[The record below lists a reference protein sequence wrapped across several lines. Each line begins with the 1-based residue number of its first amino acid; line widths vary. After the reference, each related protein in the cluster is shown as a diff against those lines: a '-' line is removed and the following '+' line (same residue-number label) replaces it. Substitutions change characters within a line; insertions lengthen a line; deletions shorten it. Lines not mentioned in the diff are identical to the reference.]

1 MKGRIRDQ
9 DIEELRNRT
18 SIVDVA
24 SEYMQVRK
32 AGSARFKALC
42 PFHQEKTASFSIDVA
57 KNLWHC
63 FGCGKGGDVIALV
76 RELENLTFVETVE
89 RLASKIGMQLTYEE
103 VSPSQRA
110 AATKK
115 MRLIAAHREAVA
127 FFHDQLMSSPDGKA
141 AREYLKKRGLSKE
154 TVEAFQLGWAPD
166 KWEELSR
173 HLSKKRFSH
182 DELLEAGL
190 ASKSDRSGI
199 IDRFRGRVM
208 FPTFDVTGEPVAFG
222 GRVLD
227 ESKTPKYLNTS
238 ETPIFQKGRMMY
250 GLNWAKRSLPAAGRA
265 IVVEGYMDVIAL
277 HQAGVT
283 EAVATNGTAMSA
295 DHFSLLKRF
304 EPKAVVVA
312 FDSDQAGAAAV
323 ERIFDAAHASLLD
336 VRVLIIPQ
344 GKDPADFVTTR
355 GSDDF
360 RALAEKAPPMVEFW
374 LQKEM
379 RPFDLNDAHGRAM
392 AVRASIPVLGKIRD
406 DVMRRKYTSRV
417 IELTGAVRKEEE
429 DFLFAEVAKRLG
441 DRSAQAA
448 PSVRRTSAQVRLER
462 DLLKVALQYPPA
474 VDEYVDGIGV
484 ELFSVPAHR
493 AIWTEVLAGGEA
505 TGMVDRLTDDKTR
518 DALRALVLEPIEVA
532 LDDEG
537 LPPDPYVRDIVARM
551 KDFALRRLIDEKKR
565 SLQKL
570 NPLENEQEY
579 RERYAE
585 LISLE
590 GERQRMSGVLAD
602 AAAE

>member
-1 MKGRIRDQ
+1 MKGRIRDS

-24 SEYMQVRK
+24 SEYMQVKK
-32 AGSARFKALC
+32 AGSGRFKALC
-42 PFHQEKTASFSIDVA
+42 PFHQEKTPSFSIDVA
-57 KNLWHC
+57 RGMFHC
-63 FGCGKGGDVIALV
+63 FGCQKGGDVITLV

-89 RLASKIGMQLTYEE
+89 RLASKIGMQLAYEE

-154 TVEAFQLGWAPD
+154 TVGAFQLGWAPD

-173 HLSKKRFSH
+173 HLTNKRFTH

-250 GLNWAKRSLPAAGRA
+250 GLNWAKRALSTSGRA

-283 EAVATNGTAMSA
+283 EAVATNGTALSA
-295 DHFSLLKRF
+295 EHFRGVGRF
-304 EPKAVVVA
+304 APQAVVA
-312 FDSDQAGAAAV
+312 FDSDRAGAAAV
-323 ERIFDAAHASLLD
+323 ERAFEAALESGLD
-336 VRVLIIPQ
+336 VRVLIVPE
-344 GKDPADFVTTR
+344 GKDPADFVSAR
-355 GSDDF
+355 GGDEF
-360 RALAEKAPPMVEFW
+360 RAAVNGSVPMAEYRLRREID
-374 LQKEM
+374 
-379 RPFDLNDAHGRAM
+379 RFDLSDPDGRAR
-392 AVRASIPVLGKIRD
+392 AVRAGIPILARIRD
-406 DVMRRKYTSRV
+406 EVMRRDYTGR
-417 IELTGAVRKEEE
+417 LADWTKE
-429 DFLFAEVAKRLG
+429 DPNVVFLAAGKVLG

-448 PSVRRTSAQVRLER
+448 PSVRRSSAQVRLER
-462 DLLKVALQYPPA
+462 DLMKVALQYPPA
-474 VDEYVDGIGV
+474 IDAYADGIDA

-505 TGMVDRLTDDKTR
+505 TGMVDRLTDERTR
-518 DALRALVLEPIEVA
+518 DAVRALVLEPIEVA

-537 LPPDPYVRDIVARM
+537 LPPDPYVRDIVART
-551 KDFALRRLIDEKKR
+551 KDFALRRIIDEKKR
-565 SLQKL
+565 YLQKL
-570 NPLENEQEY
+570 NPEENEHEY
-579 RERYAE
+579 KKLYAE
-585 LISLE
+585 LIGLE
-590 GERQRMSGVLAD
+590 GEIRRLHDEG
-602 AAAE
+602 AAEAG

>member
-1 MKGRIRDQ
+1 MKGRIRDS

-24 SEYMQVRK
+24 SEYMQVKK
-32 AGSARFKALC
+32 AGSGRFKALC
-42 PFHQEKTASFSIDVA
+42 PFHQEKTPSFSIDVA
-57 KNLWHC
+57 RGMFHC
-63 FGCGKGGDVIALV
+63 FGCQKGGDVITLV

-89 RLASKIGMQLTYEE
+89 RLASKIGMQLAYEE

-154 TVEAFQLGWAPD
+154 TVGAFQLGWAPD

-173 HLSKKRFSH
+173 HLTNKRFTH

-250 GLNWAKRSLPAAGRA
+250 GLNWAKRALSTSGRA

-283 EAVATNGTAMSA
+283 EAVATNGTALSA
-295 DHFSLLKRF
+295 DHFRLLGRF
-304 EPKAVVVA
+304 APQAVVA
-312 FDSDQAGAAAV
+312 FDSDRAGAAAV
-323 ERIFDAAHASLLD
+323 ERAFEAALESGLD
-336 VRVLIIPQ
+336 VRVLIVPE
-344 GKDPADFVTTR
+344 GKDPADFVSAR
-355 GSDDF
+355 GGDEF
-360 RALAEKAPPMVEFW
+360 RAAVNGSVPMAEYRLRREID
-374 LQKEM
+374 
-379 RPFDLNDAHGRAM
+379 RFDLSDPDGRAR
-392 AVRASIPVLGKIRD
+392 AVRAGIPILARIRD
-406 DVMRRKYTSRV
+406 EVMRRDYTGR
-417 IELTGAVRKEEE
+417 LADWTKE
-429 DFLFAEVAKRLG
+429 DPNVVFLAAGKVLG

-448 PSVRRTSAQVRLER
+448 PSVRRSSAQVRLER
-462 DLLKVALQYPPA
+462 DLMKVALQYPPA
-474 VDEYVDGIGV
+474 IDAYADGIDA

-505 TGMVDRLTDDKTR
+505 TGMVDRLTDERTR
-518 DALRALVLEPIEVA
+518 DAVRALVLEPIEVA

-537 LPPDPYVRDIVARM
+537 LPPDPYVRDIVART
-551 KDFALRRLIDEKKR
+551 KDFALRRIIDEKKR
-565 SLQKL
+565 YLQKL
-570 NPLENEQEY
+570 NPEENEHEY
-579 RERYAE
+579 KKLYAE
-585 LISLE
+585 LIGLE
-590 GERQRMSGVLAD
+590 GEIRRLHDEG
-602 AAAE
+602 AAEAG